1 MRTLLDILLWVVA
14 IGCGLLIIPPML
26 VAMACFDGLD
36 RKPLG
41 SNYRASVL
49 PAIRRVLAAKLGKTD
64 PS

>member
-1 MRTLLDILLWVVA
+1 MRTLLNILLWIVA
-14 IGCGLLIIPPML
+14 MGCGLLILPPML
-26 VAMACFDGLD
+26 VAMVCFDALD

-49 PAIRRVLAAKLGKTD
+49 PAIRRVLAEKLGKTD